1 MTEVRSM
8 DTLRQDIAKVLASTM
23 ADIDKLIGASPR
35 EWYEEDNLRLAVLLD
50 DIGEWSNEETS

>member
-23 ADIDKLIGASPR
+23 ADIDKLIDASPR
-35 EWYEEDNLRLAVLLD
+35 EWHEGDNLRLAVLLD
-50 DIGEWSNEETS
+50 DIGTWSNEETS